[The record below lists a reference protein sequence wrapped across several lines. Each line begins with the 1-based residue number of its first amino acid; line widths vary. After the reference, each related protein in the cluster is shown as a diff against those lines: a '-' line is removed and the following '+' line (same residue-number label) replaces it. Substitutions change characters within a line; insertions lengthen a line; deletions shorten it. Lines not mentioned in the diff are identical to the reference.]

1 MSLMKRRRMESGW
14 EGFKIEES
22 GKKSENFHANYSS
35 EKVGDGV
42 DNNNERSTDNVNND
56 KRFISIL

>member
-1 MSLMKRRRMESGW
+1 MDGRVSRLK
-14 EGFKIEES
+14 S

-42 DNNNERSTDNVNND
+42 DNNNERSNDNVNND
-56 KRFISIL
+56 KRCISIL